1 MIDANKIIN
10 DLLDQL
16 EERLNKVVEV
26 VEGDLATVRT
36 GRAKPDLISGLS
48 VLAYGQR
55 MKLFELATVSAPDTG
70 LLVIS
75 PWDKS
80 VIADIEKAIMASDL
94 QLSPNVSGDVIKIA
108 IPSLTEERRLDFVK
122 LVHQKIESGKVMV
135 RQVRQEIKEKI
146 DDLKG
151 SSGISEDDTDRM
163 LEQLQRKIDEFGLK
177 IEALGKDKEAEI
189 MAV

>member
-16 EERLNKVVEV
+16 EERLNRVVEV

-36 GRAKPDLISGLS
+36 GRARPDLISGLS

-122 LVHQKIESGKVMV
+122 LVHQKIESGKVMI

-163 LEQLQRKIDEFGLK
+163 LEQLQRKIDEFGSK
-177 IEALGKDKEAEI
+177 VEVLGKDKEAEI

>member
-10 DLLDQL
+10 DLLDEL
-16 EERLNKVVEV
+16 DKKLAKVTEV
-26 VEGDLATVRT
+26 VGEDLATVRT
-36 GRAKPDLISGLS
+36 GRAKPDLVTGLS
-48 VLAYGQR
+48 VNAYGQK
-55 MKLFELATVSAPDTG
+55 MKLYELATVSAPDSG
-70 LLVIS
+70 FLIIS

-80 VIADIEKAIMASDL
+80 VLADIEKAIMASDL
-94 QLSPNVSGDVIKIA
+94 QLTPNVSGDVIKIA

-122 LVHQKIESGKVMV
+122 LVHQKVESGRVMV

-151 SSGISEDDTDRM
+151 TSGISEDDVDRM
-163 LEQLQRKIDEFGLK
+163 LEQLQEK
-177 IEALGKDKEAEI
+177 IEEFNLKVEELGKAKEVEI

>member
-16 EERLNKVVEV
+16 EQRLSKVLEV

-36 GRAKPDLISGLS
+36 GRAKPDLISGIS

-70 LLVIS
+70 LLVVS

-80 VIADIEKAIMASDL
+80 VIADIEKAIMTSDL

-108 IPSLTEERRLDFVK
+108 IPTLTEERRLDFVK
-122 LVHQKIESGKVMV
+122 LVHQKMESGKVMI

-151 SSGISEDDTDRM
+151 SSGISEDDVDRL
-163 LEQLQRKIDEFGLK
+163 LEQLQRKVEEFSLK
-177 IEALGKDKEAEI
+177 VEEKGKTKEAEI

>member
-1 MIDANKIIN
+1 MIDSNKIIN

-16 EERLNKVVEV
+16 EQKLNKVLEV
-26 VEGDLATVRT
+26 VDGDLATVRT
-36 GRAKPDLISGLS
+36 GRAKPDLVSNLT
-48 VLAYGQR
+48 VMAYGQK

-70 LLVIS
+70 LLVIM

-80 VIADIEKAIMASDL
+80 VIADIEKAIMTSDL
-94 QLSPNVSGDVIKIA
+94 SLSPNVSGDAIKIA

-122 LVHQKIESGKVMV
+122 LVHQKMESGKIMI
-135 RQVRQEIKEKI
+135 RQVRQEMKEKI

-151 SSGISEDDTDRM
+151 SSGISEDDIDRM
-163 LEQLQRKIDEFGLK
+163 LEQLQRKIEEFGLQVEEKGK
-177 IEALGKDKEAEI
+177 IKEAEI

>member
-1 MIDANKIIN
+1 MIDTNKIIN
-10 DLLDQL
+10 DILDELEKRLL
-16 EERLNKVVEV
+16 KVIEV

-36 GRAKPDLISGLS
+36 GRAKPDLITGLP
-48 VLAYGQR
+48 VMAYGQK
-55 MKLFELATVSAPDTG
+55 MKLFELATVTAPDPG
-70 LLVIS
+70 LLVIA

-80 VIADIEKAIMASDL
+80 VLADIEKAVMTSDL

-108 IPSLTEERRLDFVK
+108 IPTLTEERRLDFVK
-122 LVHQKIESGKVMV
+122 LVHQKIESGRVMV

-151 SSGISEDDTDRM
+151 AAGISEDDVDM
-163 LEQLQRKIDEFGLK
+163 LLEELQKKVNEFNLK
-177 IEALGKDKEAEI
+177 VEDLGKAKEAEI

>member
-10 DLLDQL
+10 DLLDEL
-16 EERLNKVVEV
+16 DKRLDKVLEV
-26 VEGDLATVRT
+26 VDGDLGTVRT
-36 GRAKPDLISGLS
+36 GRAKPDLVSNLP

-55 MKLFELATVSAPDTG
+55 MKLFELATISAPDPG
-70 LLVIS
+70 LLVIA

-80 VIADIEKAIMASDL
+80 VLPDIEKAIMVSEL
-94 QLSPNVSGDVIKIA
+94 SLSPNVSGEVIKIA
-108 IPSLTEERRLDFVK
+108 IPTLTEERRLDFVK
-122 LVHQKIESGKVMV
+122 LVHQKIESGKVMI

-151 SSGISEDDTDRM
+151 SSGISEDDIDRM
-163 LEQLQRKIDEFGLK
+163 LEQLQKK
-177 IEALGKDKEAEI
+177 IEEYGVKVEEKGKVKEAEI